1 MSTSMLVK
9 QIDIEGVEGD
19 AEFEVARDD
28 RREGRRAR
36 RASAAATRLASV
48 RVIGPPS
55 RARSA

>member
-1 MSTSMLVK
+1 MLVK